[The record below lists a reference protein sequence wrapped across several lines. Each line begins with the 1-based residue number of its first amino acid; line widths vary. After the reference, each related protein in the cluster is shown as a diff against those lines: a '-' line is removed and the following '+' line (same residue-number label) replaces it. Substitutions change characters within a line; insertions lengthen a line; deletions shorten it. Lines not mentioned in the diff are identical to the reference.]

1 MKTKTKSKSKRIAW
15 NKGKLIG
22 QKLPLTLKE
31 IRAIRSR
38 LRSVQQTRDLVLFNL
53 AIDSNLR
60 ACDLVQLRVRDIS
73 KGSQVASQ
81 VTIMQLQTKR
91 PARFEITDETRESV
105 AAWIAQEKLKP
116 DHHLFPSR
124 MSESPD
130 ISTRQYARVFASW
143 VSLIGLDPG
152 VYGTQSLRRTKPT
165 LVYRRTKNLEAAQL
179 LLGHTKLGNTVR
191 FLGIKGEA

>member
-1 MKTKTKSKSKRIAW
+1 LKTKTKSKGKHIPW

-22 QKLPLTLKE
+22 QKLPLTLKG

-38 LRSVQQTRDLVLFNL
+38 LRSAQQTRDLVLFNL
-53 AIDSNLR
+53 AIDSNLH

-73 KGSQVASQ
+73 KGRHVASR
-81 VTIMQLQTKR
+81 VTIMQLQTNR
-91 PARFEITDETRESV
+91 PVQFEITDETRESV

-124 MSESPD
+124 ISDSPH
-130 ISTRQYARVFASW
+130 ISTRQYARVVVSW

-152 VYGTQSLRRTKPT
+152 NYGTQSLRRTKPM
-165 LVYRRTKNLEAAQL
+165 LIYRRTKNLEAVQL
-179 LLGHTKLGNTVR
+179 LLGHTKLRNTVR
-191 FLGIKGEA
+191 FLGIEGEA

>member
-1 MKTKTKSKSKRIAW
+1 LKTKTKSKGKRIPW

-22 QKLPLTLKE
+22 RKLPLTLKE

-60 ACDLVQLRVRDIS
+60 ACDLIQLRVRDIS
-73 KGSQVASQ
+73 KGRHVASQ
-81 VTIMQLQTKR
+81 VTIMQFQTNR
-91 PARFEITDETRESV
+91 PVQFEIADETRESV

-116 DHHLFPSR
+116 EHHLFPSR
-124 MSESPD
+124 MSESPH
-130 ISTRQYARVFASW
+130 ISTRQYARIVASW

-152 VYGTQSLRRTKPT
+152 VYGTQSLRRTKPM
-165 LVYRRTKNLEAAQL
+165 LIYRRTKSLEAAQL
-179 LLGHTKLGNTVR
+179 LLGHTKLRNTGR
-191 FLGIKGEA
+191 FLGIEEA

>member
-1 MKTKTKSKSKRIAW
+1 MKTKTKSKGKRIPW

-22 QKLPLTLKE
+22 RKLPLTLKE

-60 ACDLVQLRVRDIS
+60 ACDLIQLRVRDIS
-73 KGSQVASQ
+73 KGRHVASQ
-81 VTIMQLQTKR
+81 VTIMQFQTNR
-91 PARFEITDETRESV
+91 PVQFEIADETRESV

-116 DHHLFPSR
+116 EHHLFPSR
-124 MSESPD
+124 MSESPH
-130 ISTRQYARVFASW
+130 ILTRQYARIVASW

-152 VYGTQSLRRTKPT
+152 VYGTQSLRRTKPM
-165 LVYRRTKNLEAAQL
+165 LIYRRTKSLEAAQL
-179 LLGHTKLGNTVR
+179 LLGHTKLRNTGR
-191 FLGIKGEA
+191 FLGIEEA

>member
-1 MKTKTKSKSKRIAW
+1 LKTKTKSKGKRIPW

-22 QKLPLTLKE
+22 RKLPLTLKE

-60 ACDLVQLRVRDIS
+60 ACDLIQLRVRDIS
-73 KGSQVASQ
+73 KGRHVASR
-81 VTIMQLQTKR
+81 VTIMQFQTNR
-91 PARFEITDETRESV
+91 PVQFEIADETRESV

-116 DHHLFPSR
+116 EHHLFPSR
-124 MSESPD
+124 MSESPH
-130 ISTRQYARVFASW
+130 ISTRQYARIVASW

-152 VYGTQSLRRTKPT
+152 VYGTQSLRRTKPM
-165 LVYRRTKNLEAAQL
+165 LIYRRTKSLEAAQL
-179 LLGHTKLGNTVR
+179 LLGHTKLRNTGR
-191 FLGIKGEA
+191 FLGIEEA

>member
-1 MKTKTKSKSKRIAW
+1 LKTKTKSKGKHIPW
-15 NKGKLIG
+15 NKGELIG

-31 IRAIRSR
+31 IRAIRNR
-38 LRSVQQTRDLVLFNL
+38 LRSVQQARDLVLFYL

-73 KGSQVASQ
+73 KGRHVASQ
-81 VTIMQLQTKR
+81 VTIMRLQTNR
-91 PARFEITDETRESV
+91 PVQFEITDETRESV

-124 MSESPD
+124 ISDSPH
-130 ISTRQYARVFASW
+130 ISTRQYARVVASW

-152 VYGTQSLRRTKPT
+152 NYGTQSLRRTKPM
-165 LVYRRTKNLEAAQL
+165 LIYRRTKSLEAVQL
-179 LLGHTKLGNTVR
+179 LLGHTKLRNTVR
-191 FLGIKGEA
+191 FLGIEGEA

>member
-1 MKTKTKSKSKRIAW
+1 MKTKTKSKGKRIPW

-22 QKLPLTLKE
+22 RKLPLTLKE

-60 ACDLVQLRVRDIS
+60 ACDLIQLRVRDIS
-73 KGSQVASQ
+73 KGRHVASR
-81 VTIMQLQTKR
+81 VTIMQFQTNR
-91 PARFEITDETRESV
+91 PVQFEIADETRESV

-116 DHHLFPSR
+116 EHHLFPSR
-124 MSESPD
+124 MSESPH
-130 ISTRQYARVFASW
+130 ISTRQYARIVASW

-152 VYGTQSLRRTKPT
+152 VYGTQSLRRTKPM
-165 LVYRRTKNLEAAQL
+165 LIYRRTKSLEAAQL
-179 LLGHTKLGNTVR
+179 LLGHTKLRNTGR
-191 FLGIKGEA
+191 FLGIEEA